1 MFIKRALL
9 ALTLSVLT
17 FIALPLP
24 SVIAVDV
31 INPVC
36 QNVQGGDVPAIC
48 RDNTKPGDDFLF
60 GPDGVITKIINIFSV
75 VLGVAAVI
83 VIMISAI
90 RFISSNGDPATIS
103 SARSAIIFA
112 IIGLVVAAVSQAVV
126 QLVLSKI

>member
-1 MFIKRALL
+1 MIKRLL
-9 ALTLSVLT
+9 YILTLVMLTFFAIPATSVL
-17 FIALPLP
+17 
-24 SVIAVDV
+24 AVD
-31 INPVC
+31 IISPAC
-36 QNVQGGDVPAIC
+36 QNITTGDVPAAC

-112 IIGLVVAAVSQAVV
+112 IIGLVVAAVSQIVV